1 MDDRPSP
8 LKPPPRPLTRP
19 SAVPARHPARR
30 WLVWGLVGLVLLAA
44 LGWVIF
50 HAQPKPQR
58 TGRFT
63 GNGPMPVVAAP
74 VTTGDMPVTLNALG
88 TVTPLA
94 MVTVRTQINGQLT
107 QVAFREGQ
115 EVTKGDFLAE
125 IDPRPY
131 QAALENAQGIL
142 ARDQAQLENAKRD
155 LARYTKLTAE
165 NSIAVQQRD
174 TQEALVK
181 QLIGT
186 TGSDQAAVDTAKLN
200 LAYCHIVAPVTGRV
214 GLRQV
219 DPGNYVQ
226 VSDANGIVIIT
237 QLKPI
242 SAIFTLPE
250 DNLPAITKRLNA
262 GATLAVTAYDRSR
275 TTRLADGALT
285 TVDNQID
292 TTTGTVKMRAQ
303 FDNGDE
309 ILFPNQFV
317 NVQLLVDTIHDAT
330 LVSSA
335 AIERGA
341 PGTFVY
347 IVKPDNTVA
356 VQAVKLGPSDGDRVA
371 VTSGLTPGQQVVVDG
386 ADKLRDGAKITLPAE
401 KPQAAP
407 AAGEASNAAPASG
420 QATGDKASAGQA
432 PKTDAA
438 NGQAGDGQKQHRR
451 SKQ

>member
-1 MDDRPSP
+1 
-8 LKPPPRPLTRP
+8 
-19 SAVPARHPARR
+19 
-30 WLVWGLVGLVLLAA
+30 
-44 LGWVIF
+44 
-50 HAQPKPQR
+50 
-58 TGRFT
+58 
-63 GNGPMPVVAAP
+63 
-74 VTTGDMPVTLNALG
+74 
-88 TVTPLA
+88 
-94 MVTVRTQINGQLT
+94 
-107 QVAFREGQ
+107 
-115 EVTKGDFLAE
+115 
-125 IDPRPY
+125 
-131 QAALENAQGIL
+131 
-142 ARDQAQLENAKRD
+142 
-155 LARYTKLTAE
+155 
-165 NSIAVQQRD
+165 
-174 TQEALVK
+174 
-181 QLIGT
+181 
-186 TGSDQAAVDTAKLN
+186 
-200 LAYCHIVAPVTGRV
+200 
-214 GLRQV
+214 
-219 DPGNYVQ
+219 
-226 VSDANGIVIIT
+226 
-237 QLKPI
+237 
-242 SAIFTLPE
+242 IFTLPE
-250 DNLPAITKRLNA
+250 DNLPAITRRLNA

-347 IVKPDNTVA
+347 IVKPDSTVA

-438 NGQAGDGQKQHRR
+438 DGQAGDQAKTGQQRLRR
-451 SKQ
+451 SQQCPPLTRARRASTGMSPSTPFILRPVATSLLMAAIMLVG